1 MAAIGLHVATT
12 SASDALAI
20 LELKHEYR
28 VILLMHHMEGKPI
41 RLIAQELAIHEQA
54 VAQRLVRARKKL
66 LCQFSKK
73 WNH

>member
-1 MAAIGLHVATT
+1 
-12 SASDALAI
+12 
-20 LELKHEYR
+20 
-28 VILLMHHMEGKPI
+28 MHHMEGKPI